1 MFNLQYPHEQKM
13 STSYVAMVYGKPGV
27 GKTTLAVSAKNPV
40 ILDFDRGLG
49 RIDNPNFWI
58 PKLEI
63 SDYQEVTEFLKSKE
77 IDMFDTIIIDTV
89 SSCVDCMTMF
99 LLETNQ
105 KIAETNKKSDKISQS
120 NGALTL
126 RGFSELRAMIAN
138 FTRLL
143 RSKNKNVIFVAH
155 EKEED
160 DGEAHKVIRPD
171 LGQGSGGR
179 ELIKFTD
186 ILGYM
191 SIEGGK
197 TMLTVKP
204 YDDKIIGKNSFG
216 LPNKMEISNPN
227 DIGRNVWFQSVI
239 DKFLEKKA
247 DNVKKM
253 RTCYDDIC
261 DKINSIIDEDTC
273 NDVYKFIVS
282 NSDYANVIGWKK
294 DLQDKVK
301 SIGLIFNKEKERFE
315 SPCIQ

>member
-1 MFNLQYPHEQKM
+1 MFKIQYPAEQKM
-13 STSYVAMVYGKPGV
+13 STSYIAMVYGKPGV
-27 GKTTLAVSAKNPV
+27 GKTTLAASAKNPIV
-40 ILDFDRGLG
+40 LDFDRGLG
-49 RIDNPNFWI
+49 RLDNPIFWV

-63 SDYQEVTEFLKSKE
+63 TNYTDVTDFLQSKE
-77 IDMFDTIIIDTV
+77 IGVFDTIIIDTV
-89 SSCVDCMTMF
+89 SACVDCMANF
-99 LLETNQ
+99 ILESNKKLSKETNTKVQ
-105 KIAETNKKSDKISQS
+105 TS
-120 NGALTL
+120 GALTL
-126 RGFSELRAMIAN
+126 KGFGELKAMVGN

-160 DGEAHKVIRPD
+160 DGEAHKVMRPD

-179 ELIKFTD
+179 DLIKFTD
-186 ILGYM
+186 VVGYM

-216 LPNKMEISNPN
+216 LPNKMEIPNPN
-227 DIGRNVWFQSVI
+227 DIGRNDWFQSVLEQ
-239 DKFLEKKA
+239 FLKKKA
-247 DNVKKM
+247 DNVQKL

-261 DKINSIIDEDTC
+261 EKINSIIDEDTC
-273 NDVYKFIVS
+273 NDVYKFIIS
-282 NSDYANVIGWKK
+282 NQDYANVIGWKK

-315 SPCIQ
+315 SPCCIQ

>member
-1 MFNLQYPHEQKM
+1 MFKIQYPNEQKM
-13 STSYVAMVYGKPGV
+13 STSYIAMVYGKPGV
-27 GKTTLAVSAKNPV
+27 GKTTLAASAKNPIV
-40 ILDFDRGLG
+40 LDFDRGLG
-49 RIDNPNFWI
+49 RLDNPNFWI

-63 SDYQEVTEFLKSKE
+63 TNYTDVTDFLQSKE
-77 IDMFDTIIIDTV
+77 IDAFDTIIIDTV
-89 SSCVDCMTMF
+89 SSCVDCMAMF
-99 LLETNQ
+99 IMDNNSKLCN
-105 KIAETNKKSDKISQS
+105 
-120 NGALTL
+120 NGALSL
-126 RGFSELRAMIAN
+126 RGFGELKAMIGN

-143 RSKNKNVIFVAH
+143 RRKNKNTIFVAH

-160 DGEAHKVIRPD
+160 DGEAHKVMRPD
-171 LGQGSGGR
+171 LGQGSGGKD
-179 ELIKFTD
+179 LIKFTD

-216 LPNKMEISNPN
+216 LPNKMEIPNPN
-227 DIGRNVWFQSVI
+227 DSGRNDWFQSVI
-239 DKFLEKKA
+239 DKFLHQKA
-247 DNVKKM
+247 DNVQKL

-261 DKINSIIDEDTC
+261 EKINSIIDEDTC
-273 NDVYKFIVS
+273 NDVYKFIIS
-282 NSDYANVIGWKK
+282 NQDYSNVIGWKK